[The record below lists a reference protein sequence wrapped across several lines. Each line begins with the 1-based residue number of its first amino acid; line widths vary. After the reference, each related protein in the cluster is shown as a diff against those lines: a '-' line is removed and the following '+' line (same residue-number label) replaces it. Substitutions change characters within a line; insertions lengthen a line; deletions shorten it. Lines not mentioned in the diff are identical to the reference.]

1 MNISELQ
8 KMSLDELRALRMVID
23 KFIDTKA
30 IKVAGELK
38 VGDYVKI
45 NHKKVA
51 GMTFAVIKINRK
63 KIKVKKIDSNTTYT
77 VSMTLIEKI

>member
-1 MNISELQ
+1 MDISELQ

-23 KFIDTKA
+23 KFIDS
-30 IKVAGELK
+30 KVARTVDELK
-38 VGDYVKI
+38 IGDTVKI

-51 GMTFAVIKINRK
+51 GMTFTVTKVNRK
-63 KIKVKKIDSNTTYT
+63 KIRVKSTINNSTYN